1 MKLIKSMALTTGVNS
16 MQLSDIFTNNFRVY
30 KIVVSGIV
38 GQESTATGANVR
50 LIKAS
55 DGSTESGSVYEY
67 GLYSLKAEASY
78 SDTETTNDTRW
89 FNAFGG
95 VDDSGRAAGGVLYIS
110 NPFQSSYTF
119 ATWQG
124 TTYNNDNFRSYWGAG
139 VIQNTTSYDGV
150 TVDLNETASRI
161 GGGDISVYGV
171 L

>member
-78 SDTETTNDTRW
+78 SNHPILLLYGKELLITMTILEVT
-89 FNAFGG
+89 G
-95 VDDSGRAAGGVLYIS
+95 VQELYKIQHLMMVL
-110 NPFQSSYTF
+110 
-119 ATWQG
+119 
-124 TTYNNDNFRSYWGAG
+124 
-139 VIQNTTSYDGV
+139 
-150 TVDLNETASRI
+150 L
-161 GGGDISVYGV
+161 
-171 L
+171 